1 MANIDSSLVKKNRR
15 ERGTHGGRE
24 QTVTG
29 VFQLADG
36 ASIPTSDVLRVA
48 LLGENVRPVRLAAW
62 VVPVDGEPT
71 VTAAFNIGVAPHGE
85 ETFKRPTGEE
95 FEQLA
100 EDPDALATGV
110 TVPSNGSVT
119 ETDLTFPAGR
129 YAPFILT
136 ATPTAAVTAA
146 GGSAELHIA
155 VTFMAEQVANGFV
168 YEEFVNQKVA
178 NEA

>member
-1 MANIDSSLVKKNRR
+1 MANIDSGLVKKNRR

-36 ASIPTSDVLRVA
+36 ASIPTTDVLRVA
-48 LLGENVRPVRLAAW
+48 LLGENVRPVRIAAW
-62 VVPVDGEPT
+62 VVPVEGDAT
-71 VTAAFNIGVAPHGE
+71 VTASVNIGVAPHGE

-95 FEQLA
+95 FEQLTA
-100 EDPDALATGV
+100 DPDALAAALV
-110 TVPSNGSVT
+110 VPGDGSVT
-119 ETDLTFPAGR
+119 TTDVTFPAGR
-129 YAPFILT
+129 YAPFVLT
-136 ATPTAAVTAA
+136 ATPTAAVTSA

-168 YEEFVNQKVA
+168 YEEFVNQNV
-178 NEA
+178 NNQT

>member
-29 VFQLADG
+29 VFALSDG
-36 ASIPTSDVLRVA
+36 QSIATTDVLRVA
-48 LLGENVRPVRLAAW
+48 LLGENVRPVRIAAW
-62 VVPVDGEPT
+62 VVPVDGDPT
-71 VTAAFNIGVAPHGE
+71 VTASLNIGVAPHGE

-95 FEQLA
+95 YPQLA
-100 EDPDALATGV
+100 ADPDALAAAV
-110 TVPSNGSVT
+110 VVPADGSIT

-136 ATPTAAVTAA
+136 ATPAEALTVA
-146 GGSAELHIA
+146 GGDAELHIA

-168 YEEFVNQKVA
+168 YEEYVNQNV
-178 NEA
+178 NNQT

>member
-29 VFQLADG
+29 VFNLADG
-36 ASIPTSDVLRVA
+36 ASIGTDDVLRVA
-48 LLGENVRPVRLAAW
+48 LLGENVRPVRIAAW

-71 VTAAFNIGVAPHGE
+71 VAAAFNVGVAPHGE
-85 ETFKRPTGEE
+85 EPFKRPTGEE
-95 FEQLA
+95 FPQLEA
-100 EDPDALATGV
+100 DPDALAAGV
-110 TVPSNGSVT
+110 TVPANGSVT
-119 ETDLTFPAGR
+119 ETDVTFPAGR
-129 YAPFILT
+129 YAPFIVT
-136 ATPTAAVTAA
+136 ATPTAAVTST

-168 YEEFVNQKVA
+168 YDEYVNQNV
-178 NEA
+178 NNVD